1 MAKRTNRWLGGVAA
15 IVLLSAS
22 SALAADPA
30 KAPPAAPSAAEREQ
44 MAAAH
49 QKMAECLKSDRP
61 MSECKSEM
69 MKSAHRMHSDMG
81 CPMMESGHH
90 GGMMKG
96 EPAPQPP
103 AK

>member
-1 MAKRTNRWLGGVAA
+1 MTNRTTRWLAGVAA

-22 SALAADPA
+22 AALAADPA
-30 KAPPAAPSAAEREQ
+30 KAPPAAPTAAEREQ

-49 QKMAECLKSDRP
+49 QKMADCLKSDRP

-69 MKSAHRMHSDMG
+69 MKSAHGMKGDMG

-96 EPAPQPP
+96 APAPETP
-103 AK
+103 KE